1 MSASHTVFPNPAGRL
16 ATLVLAACLPLLPQA
31 KIQPGTPATVG
42 PPRIAPATPAIP
54 ATASDPDVNPGGPV
68 ISTTVKVVIAPTTV
82 TDSNGQ
88 YVSGLLPRDFYLYD
102 NGKLQRIA
110 QDVAF
115 EPLSLVIAI
124 QASANM
130 EGLLPKIQR
139 IGALLNDQVLGEN
152 GRVAVLAFDHRIQ
165 TLTDF
170 TSDTTK
176 IQEALK
182 KLKPGSSSSVLN
194 DAAMAGIRMLRHE
207 PSDRRRVLLIVG
219 ETRDNSSELRPRD
232 VLTEAE
238 FDNVTIYPV
247 DVSHMVT
254 TLTSKPMPPRP
265 PAVPPSAQHMP
276 DGSLA
281 TPTTQIQND
290 NGNGNWVPMFTEIFR
305 GVKGLFIDNPCEL
318 YAKFTGGREYSFATQ
333 GKLERVLQD
342 IGDDLHSQYLLS
354 YTPNNLNE
362 AGFHEIKVTVNRP
375 ALKIRTRPGYWVAA
389 RPE

>member
-1 MSASHTVFPNPAGRL
+1 MSTSHRVFTKSTGALAGSAAL
-16 ATLVLAACLPLLPQA
+16 ILVCCLPLLPQSR
-31 KIQPGTPATVG
+31 IQPGTPAKSIT
-42 PPRIAPATPAIP
+42 PATPAVP
-54 ATASDPDVNPGGPV
+54 STDVNPGGPV

-82 TDSNGQ
+82 TDSSGQ
-88 YVSGLLPRDFYLYD
+88 YVPGLLPRDFSLYD
-102 NGKLQRIA
+102 NGKLQRIS

-124 QASANM
+124 QASSNM
-130 EGLLPKIQR
+130 EGLLPKIQKV
-139 IGALLNDQVLGEN
+139 GALLNDQVLGEN
-152 GRVAVLAFDHRIQ
+152 GRVAILCFDHRIQ

-170 TSDTTK
+170 TSDTTQ

-194 DAAMAGIRMLRHE
+194 DAAMAGLRMLRHQ
-207 PSDRRRVLLIVG
+207 PSDRRRVLLLVG

-238 FDNVTIYPV
+238 FDNATIYTV

-265 PAVPPSAQHMP
+265 PAIPPAAQHMP
-276 DGSLA
+276 DGSVA

-318 YAKFTGGREYSFATQ
+318 YTKYTGGKEYSFATQ
-333 GKLERVLQD
+333 NKLERVLQN

-362 AGFHEIKVTVNRP
+362 AGFHDIKVTVNRP
-375 ALKIRTRPGYWVAA
+375 DLKIRTRPGYWVAA